1 MDDAVARYCA
11 ASEANDMEALVATFA
26 LDVELPSP
34 LLGTVTFRG
43 REDVKAVLSA
53 VYGLLSEVLWE
64 EPIGSAD
71 SRVVV
76 ARARFAGLRIDDA
89 MIFELDPEGSIRRI
103 RPHLRPL
110 FATIVFALLLGPRV
124 ARHPSVVLRALRSG

>member
-1 MDDAVARYCA
+1 VDDAVARYCA
-11 ASEANDMEALVATFA
+11 ASEANDMEALAATFA
-26 LDVELPSP
+26 SDVELPSP
-34 LLGTVTFRG
+34 LLGMVTFRG

-53 VYGLLSEVLWE
+53 VYGLLGEVIWE

-89 MIFELDPEGSIRRI
+89 MIFELDPDGGIRRI

-124 ARHPSVVLRALRSG
+124 ARRPSVVLRALRSG

>member
-1 MDDAVARYCA
+1 VDDAVARYCA
-11 ASEANDMEALVATFA
+11 ASEANDMEALAATFA
-26 LDVELPSP
+26 SDVELPSP
-34 LLGTVTFRG
+34 LLGIVTFRG

-53 VYGLLSEVLWE
+53 VYGLLSEVVWE

-89 MIFELDPEGSIRRI
+89 MIFELDPDGAIRRI